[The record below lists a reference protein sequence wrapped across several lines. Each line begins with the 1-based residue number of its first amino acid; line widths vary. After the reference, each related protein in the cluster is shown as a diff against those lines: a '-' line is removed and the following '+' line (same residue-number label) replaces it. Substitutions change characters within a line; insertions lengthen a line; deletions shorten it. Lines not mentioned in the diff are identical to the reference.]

1 MLKAIAIAKATKIV
15 VRQIKKF
22 DVNVSLD
29 KATSKVVIT
38 VQRKKQLLGVATRP
52 RSDTPENPTRPT
64 QGPPDTP
71 EM

>member
-1 MLKAIAIAKATKIV
+1 MLKAIAIAKATKVV

-38 VQRKKQLLGVATRP
+38 VQRKK
-52 RSDTPENPTRPT
+52 
-64 QGPPDTP
+64 
-71 EM
+71 

>member
-38 VQRKKQLLGVATRP
+38 VQRKKQLPGQQPTSVSVIA
-52 RSDTPENPTRPT
+52 TRPT

-71 EM
+71 EMQS